1 MLNKKL
7 LAVAIV
13 GTLVAGNAAAAN
25 LSASGGAIPA
35 IFAKEIV
42 VPSAGIV
49 LNSSGN
55 PAADLTWNVGYN
67 FSAGEVRYARLE
79 CSNTIKFAAGTAV
92 TLSDPA
98 AGNVGSLNGL
108 NTNTVTFSIT
118 SVGGPANNVLSAD
131 TLLVTGAHTVTSTA
145 TPVNCSVGL
154 YDQPSQAQAGGT
166 TGLIA
171 GSYFSGPYLTFAQSY
186 QLTADPTVHTADV
199 ESDPSFS
206 EFVPDSVTG
215 TDFARLGAYSVGYG
229 LRDPDGTGA
238 QTATFRIDGNYI
250 TMADLFAATTTI
262 TAAGDFTPTRNANGT
277 YTGAALGRAWLNG
290 NANLL
295 TATSARF
302 PVGNAA
308 FGGLYLYLW
317 NQLGHV
323 MSESAYTLTL
333 NPVAASAAYA
343 PTAITNVLAGEIV
356 RNGTELQAPL
366 AQVPGGWLSR
376 LVLTNTGGTDR
387 GYEVTV
393 QTEVG
398 TSFAGPAAAD
408 NKLTGVIP
416 AGKTVVIDNISK
428 NLLGAVT
435 GNPRATLIVTVA
447 GPNNQ
452 IQGLYQIVNPDKGS
466 ISNHVLV
473 RPGTN

>member
-215 TDFARLGAYSVGYG
+215 TDVALLGAYSVGYG

>member
-1 MLNKKL
+1 
-7 LAVAIV
+7 
-13 GTLVAGNAAAAN
+13 
-25 LSASGGAIPA
+25 
-35 IFAKEIV
+35 
-42 VPSAGIV
+42 
-49 LNSSGN
+49 
-55 PAADLTWNVGYN
+55 
-67 FSAGEVRYARLE
+67 
-79 CSNTIKFAAGTAV
+79 
-92 TLSDPA
+92 
-98 AGNVGSLNGL
+98 
-108 NTNTVTFSIT
+108 
-118 SVGGPANNVLSAD
+118 
-131 TLLVTGAHTVTSTA
+131 
-145 TPVNCSVGL
+145 VNCSVGL

-215 TDFARLGAYSVGYG
+215 TDVALLGAYSVGYG

-416 AGKTVVIDNISK
+416 AGKTVVIDDISK

>member
-145 TPVNCSVGL
+145 TPVNCSVAL

-186 QLTADPTVHTADV
+186 QLTTNPTVHTADV

-215 TDFARLGAYSVGYG
+215 TDVALLGAYSVGYG